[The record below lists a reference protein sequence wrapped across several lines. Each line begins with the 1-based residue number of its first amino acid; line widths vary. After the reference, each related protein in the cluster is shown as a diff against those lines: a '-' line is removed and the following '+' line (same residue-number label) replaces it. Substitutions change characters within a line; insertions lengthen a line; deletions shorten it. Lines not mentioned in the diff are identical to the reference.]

1 MTKPNTGTRYEI
13 AIDGTPRTYRD
24 TEKIALEAGTR
35 LKTKQPHSEVTVAI
49 WRPARSLRSSIRSN
63 PDNRL
68 SHY

>member
-35 LKTKQPHSEVTVAI
+35 LKTKQPHSEVTV
-49 WRPARSLRSSIRSN
+49 RDMETGKVTPVKHPLQSR
-63 PDNRL
+63 
-68 SHY
+68 